1 MPDVI
6 ATLSTVSSS
15 QSSVQLQKLWHPLW
29 FALISA
35 LGMTLLL
42 NGPFLS
48 SIQAKVPGQ
57 FKLQLCLILL
67 LFLLNFL
74 LAVLVSF
81 SRIQK
86 PVMLLLFVAG
96 AVSYYFITSF
106 GIVIDTSM
114 LQNAMETDT
123 AEARGLLSLSMLWT
137 VSTVM
142 LFPLLCSSLIKVRV
156 MPLKKFLWHW
166 LLCLVLIFAALF
178 SVAACAYSELAPFF
192 RNFRDV
198 KHLAL
203 PVSPVS
209 AAVSFSGSW
218 LKSRFPESFIESGTD
233 AVQPV
238 TAKTA
243 KPRLIVLVLGE
254 TARADHFQLNGYP
267 RATNPAL
274 SVLPVYSFTDVS
286 SCGTATAHSVPC
298 MFSVMRRDQY
308 VESVAKNTSNVLD
321 ILQRTGINIRW
332 FDNNSGCKTVCDR
345 VPSEFLFNDS
355 SNPLCEDGQ
364 CKDEI
369 LLQALETELNK
380 TSAQDRLIVLHQ
392 LGSHGPE
399 YFKRSASSQ
408 KHFLPECTNKQLQLC
423 QQEDIINAY
432 DNSIVATD
440 ELLSRVIQQL
450 QGEQDY
456 QTAMLYLSD
465 HGESLG
471 ENGVYLHGL
480 PYWMAPEAQ
489 TKVPMLWWMSDAYAR
504 VQQLNAECIAQRT
517 KQKLSHDNLFHS
529 LLGLFQISSKVHQRQ
544 LDLFQP
550 CND

>member
-1 MPDVI
+1 MAESWISVLPV
-6 ATLSTVSSS
+6 AGVN
-15 QSSVQLQKLWHPLW
+15 QSAVQLQKLWHPLW

-74 LAVLVSF
+74 LTVLVSF
-81 SRIQK
+81 RAIQK
-86 PVMLLLFVAG
+86 PVMLLLFAAG

-114 LQNAMETDT
+114 LQNAMETDA
-123 AEARGLLSLSMLWT
+123 AEARGLLSITMLWT

-156 MPLKKFLWHW
+156 MPLRQFLLHW

-178 SVAACAYSELAPFF
+178 SLAASAYTELAPFF

-218 LKSRFPESFIESGTD
+218 LNSRFPEQFIQLGTD

-238 TAKTA
+238 AAKTA
-243 KPRLIVLVLGE
+243 KPRLVVLVLGE
-254 TARADHFQLNGYP
+254 TARADHFQLNGYN

-274 SVLPVYSFTDVS
+274 SALPLYSFRDVS

-298 MFSVMRRDQY
+298 MFSAMGRDQY
-308 VESVAKNTSNVLD
+308 VESVAKNSSNVLD
-321 ILQRTGINIRW
+321 ILKRSGIAVSW

-355 SNPLCEDGQ
+355 ANPLCEDGQ
-364 CKDEI
+364 CQDEI
-369 LLQALETELNK
+369 LLQALQAQLTK
-380 TSAQDRLIVLHQ
+380 QYSADRLIVLHQ

-399 YFKRSASSQ
+399 YFKRSSASQ

-423 QQEDIINAY
+423 QQAEIINAY

-440 ELLSRVIQQL
+440 ELLSRIIRTL
-450 QGEQDY
+450 QDEQGY

-480 PYWMAPEAQ
+480 PYWMAPDAQ
-489 TKVPMLWWMSDAYAR
+489 TKVPMLWWMSDAYASA
-504 VQQLNAECIAQRT
+504 QQLKAECMAQRT
-517 KQKLSHDNLFHS
+517 TQKLSHDHLFHS
-529 LLGLFQISSKVHQRQ
+529 LLGIFQINSQIHQQ
-544 LDLFQP
+544 NLDLFQP
-550 CND
+550 C

>member
-1 MPDVI
+1 MAESLISALPTASVH
-6 ATLSTVSSS
+6 
-15 QSSVQLQKLWHPLW
+15 QSAVQVQKLWHPLW

-57 FKLQLCLILL
+57 FKLQLSLILL

-74 LAVLVSF
+74 LSVLASF
-81 SRIQK
+81 RAIQK
-86 PVMLLLFVAG
+86 PVMLLLFAAG
-96 AVSYYFITSF
+96 AVSYHFITSF

-114 LQNAMETDT
+114 LQNAMETDA
-123 AEARGLLSLSMLWT
+123 AEARGLLSITMLWT
-137 VSTVM
+137 VSTLM

-156 MPLKKFLWHW
+156 MPLRQFLLHW
-166 LLCLVLIFAALF
+166 LFCLVLIFVALF
-178 SVAACAYSELAPFF
+178 SLAASAYSDLAPFF
-192 RNFRDV
+192 RNFRDI

-218 LKSRFPESFIESGTD
+218 LNSRFPEQFIQLGTD

-238 TAKTA
+238 AAKTA
-243 KPRLIVLVLGE
+243 KPRLVVLVLGE
-254 TARADHFQLNGYP
+254 TARADHFQLNGYH
-267 RATNPAL
+267 RATNPGLSAL
-274 SVLPVYSFTDVS
+274 PLYSFRDVS

-298 MFSVMRRDQY
+298 MFSAMGRDKY
-308 VESVAKNTSNVLD
+308 VESVAKNSSNVLD
-321 ILQRTGINIRW
+321 ILKRSGIAVSW

-355 SNPLCEDGQ
+355 TNPLCKDGQ
-364 CKDEI
+364 CQDEI
-369 LLQALETELNK
+369 LVQALQAQLTK
-380 TSAQDRLIVLHQ
+380 QYSSDRLIVLHQ

-399 YFKRSASSQ
+399 YFKRSSDSQ

-423 QQEDIINAY
+423 QQAEIINAY

-440 ELLSRVIQQL
+440 ELLSRIIQTL
-450 QGEQDY
+450 QGQQDY

-480 PYWMAPEAQ
+480 PYLMAPDAQ
-489 TKVPMLWWMSDAYAR
+489 TKVPMLWWMSDTYAST
-504 VQQLNAECIAQRT
+504 QQLKAECMAQRT
-517 KQKLSHDNLFHS
+517 TQKLSHDNLFHS
-529 LLGLFQISSKVHQRQ
+529 LLGIFQISSKIHRQ
-544 LDLFQP
+544 SLDVFRP
-550 CND
+550 C

>member
-1 MPDVI
+1 MAESLISVLPV
-6 ATLSTVSSS
+6 AGVN
-15 QSSVQLQKLWHPLW
+15 QSAVQLQKLWHPLW

-74 LAVLVSF
+74 LTVLVSF
-81 SRIQK
+81 RAIQK
-86 PVMLLLFVAG
+86 PVMLLLFGAG

-114 LQNAMETDT
+114 LQNAIETDA
-123 AEARGLLSLSMLWT
+123 AEARGLLSITMLWT

-156 MPLKKFLWHW
+156 MPLRQFLLHW

-178 SVAACAYSELAPFF
+178 SLAASAYTELAPFF

-209 AAVSFSGSW
+209 AALSFSGSW
-218 LKSRFPESFIESGTD
+218 LNSRFPEQFIELGTD

-238 TAKTA
+238 AAKTA
-243 KPRLIVLVLGE
+243 KPRLVVLVLGE
-254 TARADHFQLNGYP
+254 TARADHFQLNGYN

-274 SVLPVYSFTDVS
+274 SALPLYSFRDVS

-298 MFSVMRRDQY
+298 MFSAMGRDKY
-308 VESVAKNTSNVLD
+308 VESVAKNSSNVLD
-321 ILQRTGINIRW
+321 ILKRSGIAVSW

-355 SNPLCEDGQ
+355 ANPLCKDGQ
-364 CKDEI
+364 CQDEI
-369 LLQALETELNK
+369 LLRALQAQLTK
-380 TSAQDRLIVLHQ
+380 QYSSDRLIVLHQ

-399 YFKRSASSQ
+399 YFKRSSASQ

-423 QQEDIINAY
+423 QQAEIINAY

-440 ELLSRVIQQL
+440 ELLSRIIRTL
-450 QGEQDY
+450 QDEQGY

-480 PYWMAPEAQ
+480 PYWMAPDAQ
-489 TKVPMLWWMSDAYAR
+489 TKVPMLWWMSDAYASA
-504 VQQLNAECIAQRT
+504 QQLKAECMAQRT
-517 KQKLSHDNLFHS
+517 TQKLSHDNLFHS
-529 LLGLFQISSKVHQRQ
+529 LLGIFQISSKIHQQ
-544 LDLFQP
+544 NLDLFHP
-550 CND
+550 C

>member
-1 MPDVI
+1 MAESLISALPTASVH
-6 ATLSTVSSS
+6 
-15 QSSVQLQKLWHPLW
+15 QSAIQLQKLWHPLW

-57 FKLQLCLILL
+57 FKLQLSLILL

-74 LAVLVSF
+74 LSVLASF
-81 SRIQK
+81 RAIQK
-86 PVMLLLFVAG
+86 PVMLLLFAAG
-96 AVSYYFITSF
+96 AVSYHFITSF

-114 LQNAMETDT
+114 LQNAMETDA
-123 AEARGLLSLSMLWT
+123 AEARGLLSITMLWT
-137 VSTVM
+137 VCTMM

-156 MPLKKFLWHW
+156 MPLRQFLLHW
-166 LLCLVLIFAALF
+166 LFCLVLIFVALF
-178 SVAACAYSELAPFF
+178 SLAASAYSDLAPFF
-192 RNFRDV
+192 RNFRDI

-218 LKSRFPESFIESGTD
+218 LKSRFPEQFIQLGTD

-238 TAKTA
+238 AAKTA
-243 KPRLIVLVLGE
+243 KPRLVVLVLGE
-254 TARADHFQLNGYP
+254 TARADHFQLNGYH
-267 RATNPAL
+267 RATNPELSAL
-274 SVLPVYSFTDVS
+274 PLYSFRDVS

-298 MFSVMRRDQY
+298 MFSAMGRDKY
-308 VESVAKNTSNVLD
+308 VESVAKNSSNVLD
-321 ILQRTGINIRW
+321 ILKHSGIAVSW

-355 SNPLCEDGQ
+355 TNPLCKDGQ
-364 CKDEI
+364 CQDEI
-369 LLQALETELNK
+369 LVQALQAQLTK
-380 TSAQDRLIVLHQ
+380 QYSSDRLIVLHQ

-399 YFKRSASSQ
+399 YFKRSSDSQ

-423 QQEDIINAY
+423 QQAEIINAY

-440 ELLSRVIQQL
+440 ELLSRIIRTLEDQQ
-450 QGEQDY
+450 GY

-480 PYWMAPEAQ
+480 PYWMAPDAQ
-489 TKVPMLWWMSDAYAR
+489 TKVPMLWWMSDAYAST
-504 VQQLNAECIAQRT
+504 QQLKAECMAQRT
-517 KQKLSHDNLFHS
+517 TQKLSHDNLFHS
-529 LLGLFQISSKVHQRQ
+529 LLGIFQISSKIHRQ
-544 LDLFQP
+544 SLDVFRP
-550 CND
+550 C

>member
-1 MPDVI
+1 MAESLISALPTASVH
-6 ATLSTVSSS
+6 
-15 QSSVQLQKLWHPLW
+15 QSAVQVQKLWHPLW

-57 FKLQLCLILL
+57 FKLQLSLILL

-74 LAVLVSF
+74 LSVLASF
-81 SRIQK
+81 RAIQK
-86 PVMLLLFVAG
+86 PVMLLLFAAG
-96 AVSYYFITSF
+96 AVSYHFITSF

-114 LQNAMETDT
+114 LQNAMETDA
-123 AEARGLLSLSMLWT
+123 AEARGLLSITMLWT
-137 VSTVM
+137 VSTLM

-156 MPLKKFLWHW
+156 MPLRQFLLHW
-166 LLCLVLIFAALF
+166 LLCLVLIFVALF
-178 SVAACAYSELAPFF
+178 SLAASAYSDLAPFF
-192 RNFRDV
+192 RNFRDI

-218 LKSRFPESFIESGTD
+218 LKSRFPEQFIQLGTD

-238 TAKTA
+238 AAKTA
-243 KPRLIVLVLGE
+243 KPRLVVLVLGE
-254 TARADHFQLNGYP
+254 TARADHFQLNGYH
-267 RATNPAL
+267 RATNPGLSAL
-274 SVLPVYSFTDVS
+274 PLYSFRDVS

-298 MFSVMRRDQY
+298 MFSAMGRDKY
-308 VESVAKNTSNVLD
+308 VESVAKNSSNVLD
-321 ILQRTGINIRW
+321 ILKRSGIAVSW

-345 VPSEFLFNDS
+345 VPSGFLFNDS
-355 SNPLCEDGQ
+355 TNPLCKDGQ
-364 CKDEI
+364 CQDEI
-369 LLQALETELNK
+369 LVQALQAQLTK
-380 TSAQDRLIVLHQ
+380 QYSSDRLIVLHQ

-399 YFKRSASSQ
+399 YFKRSSDSQ

-423 QQEDIINAY
+423 QQAEIINAY

-440 ELLSRVIQQL
+440 ELLSRIIQTL
-450 QGEQDY
+450 QDQQDY

-480 PYWMAPEAQ
+480 PYWMAPDAQ
-489 TKVPMLWWMSDAYAR
+489 TKVPMLWWMSDTYAST
-504 VQQLNAECIAQRT
+504 QQLKAECMAQRT
-517 KQKLSHDNLFHS
+517 TQKLSHDNLFHS
-529 LLGLFQISSKVHQRQ
+529 LLGIFQISSKIHRQ
-544 LDLFQP
+544 SLDVFRP
-550 CND
+550 C

>member
-1 MPDVI
+1 MAESMISVLPV
-6 ATLSTVSSS
+6 AGVN
-15 QSSVQLQKLWHPLW
+15 QSAVQLQKLWHPLW

-81 SRIQK
+81 RRIQK

-156 MPLKKFLWHW
+156 MPLRQFLLHW

-178 SVAACAYSELAPFF
+178 SVAVSAYSELAPFF

-218 LKSRFPESFIESGTD
+218 LNSRFPEQFIQLGTD

-238 TAKTA
+238 AAKTA
-243 KPRLIVLVLGE
+243 KPRLVVLVLGE
-254 TARADHFQLNGYP
+254 TARADHFQLNGYN
-267 RATNPAL
+267 RVTNPGL
-274 SVLPVYSFTDVS
+274 SRLPLYSFRDVS

-298 MFSVMRRDQY
+298 MFSAMGRDKY
-308 VESVAKNTSNVLD
+308 VESVAKNSSNVLD
-321 ILQRTGINIRW
+321 ILQRSGIAVSW

-355 SNPLCEDGQ
+355 ANPLCEEGQ
-364 CKDEI
+364 CQDEI
-369 LLQALETELNK
+369 LLQALQAQLTK
-380 TSAQDRLIVLHQ
+380 QYSADRLIVLHQ

-399 YFKRSASSQ
+399 YFKRSSASQ

-423 QQEDIINAY
+423 QQAEIINAY

-440 ELLSRVIQQL
+440 ELLSRIIRTL
-450 QGEQDY
+450 QDEQGY

-471 ENGVYLHGL
+471 EKGVYLHGL
-480 PYWMAPEAQ
+480 PYWMAPDAQ
-489 TKVPMLWWMSDAYAR
+489 TKVPMLWWMSDAYASA
-504 VQQLNAECIAQRT
+504 QQLKAECMAQRT
-517 KQKLSHDNLFHS
+517 TQKLSHDNLFHS
-529 LLGLFQISSKVHQRQ
+529 LLGIFQISSKIHQQ
-544 LDLFQP
+544 NLDLFRP
-550 CND
+550 C

>member
-1 MPDVI
+1 MAESLMSVLPV
-6 ATLSTVSSS
+6 AGVN
-15 QSSVQLQKLWHPLW
+15 QSAVQLQKLWHPLW

-74 LAVLVSF
+74 LTVLVSF
-81 SRIQK
+81 RAIQK
-86 PVMLLLFVAG
+86 PVMLLLFGAG

-114 LQNAMETDT
+114 LQNAMETDA
-123 AEARGLLSLSMLWT
+123 AEARGLLSITMLWT

-142 LFPLLCSSLIKVRV
+142 LFPLLCSSLIKVQV
-156 MPLKKFLWHW
+156 MPLRQFLLHW
-166 LLCLVLIFAALF
+166 LLCLVLIFAALL
-178 SVAACAYSELAPFF
+178 SLAASAYTELAPFF

-218 LKSRFPESFIESGTD
+218 LNSRFPEQFIQLGTD

-238 TAKTA
+238 AAKTA
-243 KPRLIVLVLGE
+243 KPRLVVLVLGE
-254 TARADHFQLNGYP
+254 TARADHFQLNGYN

-274 SVLPVYSFTDVS
+274 SALPLYSFRDVS

-298 MFSVMRRDQY
+298 MFSAMGRDKY
-308 VESVAKNTSNVLD
+308 VESVAKNSSNVLD
-321 ILQRTGINIRW
+321 ILKRSGIAVSW

-355 SNPLCEDGQ
+355 ANPLCEDGQ
-364 CKDEI
+364 CQDEI
-369 LLQALETELNK
+369 LLQALQ
-380 TSAQDRLIVLHQ
+380 AQLTKQYSTDRLIVLHQ

-399 YFKRSASSQ
+399 YFKRSSDSQ

-423 QQEDIINAY
+423 QQAEIINAY

-440 ELLSRVIQQL
+440 ELLSRIIQTL
-450 QGEQDY
+450 QDEQGY

-480 PYWMAPEAQ
+480 PYWMAPDAQ
-489 TKVPMLWWMSDAYAR
+489 TKVPMLWWMSDAYASA
-504 VQQLNAECIAQRT
+504 QKLQAECMAQRT
-517 KQKLSHDNLFHS
+517 TQKLSHDHLFHS
-529 LLGLFQISSKVHQRQ
+529 LLGIFQISSEIHQQ
-544 LDLFQP
+544 SLDLFQP
-550 CND
+550 C

>member
-1 MPDVI
+1 MAESLISALPTASVH
-6 ATLSTVSSS
+6 
-15 QSSVQLQKLWHPLW
+15 QSAVQLQKLWHPLW

-57 FKLQLCLILL
+57 FKLQLSLILL

-74 LAVLVSF
+74 LSVLASF
-81 SRIQK
+81 RAIQK
-86 PVMLLLFVAG
+86 PVMLLLFAAG
-96 AVSYYFITSF
+96 AVSYHFITSF

-114 LQNAMETDT
+114 LQNAMETDA
-123 AEARGLLSLSMLWT
+123 AEARGLLSITMLWT
-137 VSTVM
+137 VCTMM

-156 MPLKKFLWHW
+156 MPLRQFLLHW
-166 LLCLVLIFAALF
+166 LFCLVLIFVALF
-178 SVAACAYSELAPFF
+178 SLAASAYSDLAPFF
-192 RNFRDV
+192 RNFRDI

-218 LKSRFPESFIESGTD
+218 LKSRFPEQFIQLGTD

-238 TAKTA
+238 AAKTA
-243 KPRLIVLVLGE
+243 KPRLVVLVLGE
-254 TARADHFQLNGYP
+254 TARADHFQLNGYH
-267 RATNPAL
+267 RATNPELSAL
-274 SVLPVYSFTDVS
+274 PLYSFRDVS

-298 MFSVMRRDQY
+298 MFSAMGRDKY
-308 VESVAKNTSNVLD
+308 VESVAKNSSNVLD
-321 ILQRTGINIRW
+321 ILKHSGIAVSW

-355 SNPLCEDGQ
+355 TNPLCKDGQ
-364 CKDEI
+364 CQDEI
-369 LLQALETELNK
+369 LVQALQAQLTK
-380 TSAQDRLIVLHQ
+380 QHSSDRLIVLHQ

-399 YFKRSASSQ
+399 YFKRSSDSQ

-423 QQEDIINAY
+423 QQAEIINAY

-440 ELLSRVIQQL
+440 ELLSRIIRTLEDQQ
-450 QGEQDY
+450 GY

-480 PYWMAPEAQ
+480 PYWMAPDAQ
-489 TKVPMLWWMSDAYAR
+489 TKVPMLWWMSDAYAST
-504 VQQLNAECIAQRT
+504 QQLKAECMAQRT
-517 KQKLSHDNLFHS
+517 TQKLSHDNLFHS
-529 LLGLFQISSKVHQRQ
+529 LLGIFQISSKIHRQ
-544 LDLFQP
+544 SLDVFRP
-550 CND
+550 C

>member
-1 MPDVI
+1 MAESLISALPTARVH
-6 ATLSTVSSS
+6 
-15 QSSVQLQKLWHPLW
+15 QSAVQLQKLWHPLW

-57 FKLQLCLILL
+57 FKLQLSLILL

-74 LAVLVSF
+74 LSVLTSF
-81 SRIQK
+81 RAIQK
-86 PVMLLLFVAG
+86 PVMLLLFAAG
-96 AVSYYFITSF
+96 AVSYHFITSF

-114 LQNAMETDT
+114 LQNAMETDA
-123 AEARGLLSLSMLWT
+123 AEARGLLSITMLWT
-137 VSTVM
+137 VCTMM

-156 MPLKKFLWHW
+156 MPLRQFLLHW
-166 LLCLVLIFAALF
+166 LFCLVLIFVALF
-178 SVAACAYSELAPFF
+178 SLAASAYSDLAPFF
-192 RNFRDV
+192 RNFRDI

-218 LKSRFPESFIESGTD
+218 LKSRFPEQFIQLGTD

-238 TAKTA
+238 AAKTA
-243 KPRLIVLVLGE
+243 KPRLVVLVLGE
-254 TARADHFQLNGYP
+254 TARADHFQLNGYH
-267 RATNPAL
+267 RATNPELSAL
-274 SVLPVYSFTDVS
+274 PLYSFRDVS

-298 MFSVMRRDQY
+298 MFSAMGRDKY
-308 VESVAKNTSNVLD
+308 VESVAKNSSNVLD
-321 ILQRTGINIRW
+321 ILKHSGIAVSW

-355 SNPLCEDGQ
+355 TNPLCKDGQ
-364 CKDEI
+364 CQDEI
-369 LLQALETELNK
+369 LVQALQAQLTK
-380 TSAQDRLIVLHQ
+380 QYSSDRLIVLHQ

-399 YFKRSASSQ
+399 YFKRSSDSQ

-423 QQEDIINAY
+423 QQAEIINAY

-440 ELLSRVIQQL
+440 ELLSRIIRTLEDQQ
-450 QGEQDY
+450 GY

-480 PYWMAPEAQ
+480 PYWMAPDAQ
-489 TKVPMLWWMSDAYAR
+489 TKVPMLWWMSDAYAST
-504 VQQLNAECIAQRT
+504 QQLKAECMAQRT
-517 KQKLSHDNLFHS
+517 TQKLSHDNLFHS
-529 LLGLFQISSKVHQRQ
+529 LLGIFQISSKIHRQ
-544 LDLFQP
+544 SLDVFRP
-550 CND
+550 C

>member
-1 MPDVI
+1 MAESLISVLPV
-6 ATLSTVSSS
+6 AGVN
-15 QSSVQLQKLWHPLW
+15 QSAVQLQKLWHPLW

-74 LAVLVSF
+74 LTVLVSF
-81 SRIQK
+81 RAIQK
-86 PVMLLLFVAG
+86 PVMLLLFAAG

-114 LQNAMETDT
+114 LQNAMETDA
-123 AEARGLLSLSMLWT
+123 AEARGLLSITMLWT
-137 VSTVM
+137 ISTVM

-156 MPLKKFLWHW
+156 MPLRQFLLHW

-178 SVAACAYSELAPFF
+178 SLAASAYTELAPFF

-218 LKSRFPESFIESGTD
+218 LNSRFPEQFIQLGTD
-233 AVQPV
+233 AMQPV
-238 TAKTA
+238 AAKTA
-243 KPRLIVLVLGE
+243 KPRLVVLVLGE
-254 TARADHFQLNGYP
+254 TARADHFQLNGYN

-274 SVLPVYSFTDVS
+274 SALPLYSFRDVS

-298 MFSVMRRDQY
+298 MFSGMGRDKY
-308 VESVAKNTSNVLD
+308 VESVAKNSSNVLD
-321 ILQRTGINIRW
+321 ILKRSGIAVSW

-355 SNPLCEDGQ
+355 TNPLCEDGQ
-364 CKDEI
+364 CQDEI
-369 LLQALETELNK
+369 LLQALQ
-380 TSAQDRLIVLHQ
+380 AQLTKQYSSDRLIVLHQ

-399 YFKRSASSQ
+399 YFKRSSASQ

-423 QQEDIINAY
+423 QQAEIINAY

-440 ELLSRVIQQL
+440 ELLSRIIRTL
-450 QGEQDY
+450 QDEQGY

-480 PYWMAPEAQ
+480 PYWMAPDAQ
-489 TKVPMLWWMSDAYAR
+489 TKVPMLWWMSDAYAST
-504 VQQLNAECIAQRT
+504 QQLKAECMAQRT
-517 KQKLSHDNLFHS
+517 TQKLSHDHLFHS
-529 LLGLFQISSKVHQRQ
+529 LLGIFQISSQIHQQ
-544 LDLFQP
+544 NLDLFRP
-550 CND
+550 C

>member
-1 MPDVI
+1 MAESLISALPTASVH
-6 ATLSTVSSS
+6 
-15 QSSVQLQKLWHPLW
+15 QSAVQLQKLWHPLW

-57 FKLQLCLILL
+57 FKLQLSLILL

-74 LAVLVSF
+74 LSVLASF
-81 SRIQK
+81 RAIQK
-86 PVMLLLFVAG
+86 PVMLLLFAAG
-96 AVSYYFITSF
+96 AVSYHFITSF

-114 LQNAMETDT
+114 LQNAMETDA
-123 AEARGLLSLSMLWT
+123 AEARGLLSITMLWT
-137 VSTVM
+137 VCTMM

-156 MPLKKFLWHW
+156 MPLRQFLLHW
-166 LLCLVLIFAALF
+166 LFCLVLIFVALF
-178 SVAACAYSELAPFF
+178 SLAASAYSDLAPFF
-192 RNFRDV
+192 RNFRDI

-218 LKSRFPESFIESGTD
+218 LKSRFPEQFIQLGTD
-233 AVQPV
+233 AVQSV
-238 TAKTA
+238 AAKTA
-243 KPRLIVLVLGE
+243 KPRLVVLVLGE
-254 TARADHFQLNGYP
+254 TARADHFQLNGYH
-267 RATNPAL
+267 RATNPELSAL
-274 SVLPVYSFTDVS
+274 PLYSFRDVS

-298 MFSVMRRDQY
+298 MFSAMGRDKY
-308 VESVAKNTSNVLD
+308 VESVAKNSSNVLD
-321 ILQRTGINIRW
+321 ILKHSGIAVSW

-355 SNPLCEDGQ
+355 TNPLCKDGQ
-364 CKDEI
+364 CQDEI
-369 LLQALETELNK
+369 LVQALQAQLTK
-380 TSAQDRLIVLHQ
+380 QYSSDRLIVLHQ

-399 YFKRSASSQ
+399 YFKRSSDSQ

-423 QQEDIINAY
+423 QQAEIINAY

-440 ELLSRVIQQL
+440 ELLSRIIRTLEDQQ
-450 QGEQDY
+450 GY

-480 PYWMAPEAQ
+480 PYWMAPDAQ
-489 TKVPMLWWMSDAYAR
+489 TKVPMLWWMSDTYAST
-504 VQQLNAECIAQRT
+504 QQLKAECMAQRT
-517 KQKLSHDNLFHS
+517 TQKLSHDNLFHS
-529 LLGLFQISSKVHQRQ
+529 LLGIFQISSKIHRQ
-544 LDLFQP
+544 SLDVFRP
-550 CND
+550 C

>member
-1 MPDVI
+1 MAESLISALPTASVH
-6 ATLSTVSSS
+6 
-15 QSSVQLQKLWHPLW
+15 QSAVQLQKLWHPLW

-57 FKLQLCLILL
+57 FKLQLSLILL

-74 LAVLVSF
+74 LSVLASF
-81 SRIQK
+81 RAIQK
-86 PVMLLLFVAG
+86 PVMLLLFAAG
-96 AVSYYFITSF
+96 AVSYHFITSF

-114 LQNAMETDT
+114 LQNAMETDA
-123 AEARGLLSLSMLWT
+123 AEARGLLSITMLWT
-137 VSTVM
+137 VCTMM

-156 MPLKKFLWHW
+156 MPLRQFLLHW
-166 LLCLVLIFAALF
+166 LFCLVLIFVALF
-178 SVAACAYSELAPFF
+178 SLAASAYSDLAPFF
-192 RNFRDV
+192 RNFRDI

-218 LKSRFPESFIESGTD
+218 LKSRFPEQFIQLGTD

-238 TAKTA
+238 AAKTA
-243 KPRLIVLVLGE
+243 KPRLVVLVLGE
-254 TARADHFQLNGYP
+254 TARADHFQLNGYH
-267 RATNPAL
+267 RATNPELSAL
-274 SVLPVYSFTDVS
+274 PLYSFRDVS

-298 MFSVMRRDQY
+298 MFSAMGRDKY
-308 VESVAKNTSNVLD
+308 VESVAKNSSNVLD
-321 ILQRTGINIRW
+321 ILKHSGIAVSW

-355 SNPLCEDGQ
+355 TNPLCKDGQ
-364 CKDEI
+364 CQDEI
-369 LLQALETELNK
+369 LVQALQAQLTK
-380 TSAQDRLIVLHQ
+380 QYSSDRLIVLHQ

-399 YFKRSASSQ
+399 YFKRSSDSQ

-423 QQEDIINAY
+423 QQAEIINAY

-440 ELLSRVIQQL
+440 ELLSRIIRTLEDL
-450 QGEQDY
+450 QGY

-480 PYWMAPEAQ
+480 PYWMAPDAQ
-489 TKVPMLWWMSDAYAR
+489 TKVPMLWWMSDAYAST
-504 VQQLNAECIAQRT
+504 QQLKAECMAQRT
-517 KQKLSHDNLFHS
+517 TQKLSHDNLFHS
-529 LLGLFQISSKVHQRQ
+529 LLGIFQISSKIHRQ
-544 LDLFQP
+544 SLDVFRP
-550 CND
+550 C

>member
-1 MPDVI
+1 MAESLISALPTASVH
-6 ATLSTVSSS
+6 
-15 QSSVQLQKLWHPLW
+15 QSAVQLQKLWHPLW

-57 FKLQLCLILL
+57 FKLQLSLILL

-74 LAVLVSF
+74 LSVLASF
-81 SRIQK
+81 RAIQK
-86 PVMLLLFVAG
+86 PVMLLLFAAG
-96 AVSYYFITSF
+96 AVSYHFITSF

-114 LQNAMETDT
+114 LQNAMETDA
-123 AEARGLLSLSMLWT
+123 AEARGLLSITMLWT
-137 VSTVM
+137 VCTMM

-156 MPLKKFLWHW
+156 MPLRQFLLHW
-166 LLCLVLIFAALF
+166 LFCLVLIFVALF
-178 SVAACAYSELAPFF
+178 SLAASAYSDLAPFF
-192 RNFRDV
+192 RNFRDI

-218 LKSRFPESFIESGTD
+218 LKSRFPEQFIQLGTD

-238 TAKTA
+238 AAKTA
-243 KPRLIVLVLGE
+243 KPRLVVLVLGE
-254 TARADHFQLNGYP
+254 TARADHFQLNGYH
-267 RATNPAL
+267 RATNPELSAL
-274 SVLPVYSFTDVS
+274 PLYSFRDVS

-298 MFSVMRRDQY
+298 MFSAMGRDKY
-308 VESVAKNTSNVLD
+308 VESVAKNSSNVLD
-321 ILQRTGINIRW
+321 ILKHSGIAVSW

-355 SNPLCEDGQ
+355 TNPLCKDGQ
-364 CKDEI
+364 CQDEI
-369 LLQALETELNK
+369 LVQALQAQLTK
-380 TSAQDRLIVLHQ
+380 QYSSDRLIVLHQ

-399 YFKRSASSQ
+399 YFKRSSDSQ

-423 QQEDIINAY
+423 QQAEIINAY

-440 ELLSRVIQQL
+440 ELLSRIIRTLEDQQ
-450 QGEQDY
+450 GY

-480 PYWMAPEAQ
+480 PYWMAPDAQ
-489 TKVPMLWWMSDAYAR
+489 TKVPMLWWMSDAYAST
-504 VQQLNAECIAQRT
+504 QQLKAECMAQRT
-517 KQKLSHDNLFHS
+517 TQKLSHDNLFHS
-529 LLGLFQISSKVHQRQ
+529 LLGIFQISSKIHRQ
-544 LDLFQP
+544 SLDVFRP
-550 CND
+550 C

>member
-1 MPDVI
+1 MAESLISALPTASVHQG
-6 ATLSTVSSS
+6 A
-15 QSSVQLQKLWHPLW
+15 VQLQKLWHPLW

-57 FKLQLCLILL
+57 FKLQLSLILL

-74 LAVLVSF
+74 LSVLASF
-81 SRIQK
+81 RAIQK
-86 PVMLLLFVAG
+86 PVMLLLFAAG
-96 AVSYYFITSF
+96 AVSYHFITSF

-114 LQNAMETDT
+114 LQNAMETDA
-123 AEARGLLSLSMLWT
+123 AEARGLLSITMLWT
-137 VSTVM
+137 VCTMM

-156 MPLKKFLWHW
+156 MPLRQFLLHW
-166 LLCLVLIFAALF
+166 LFCLVLIFVALF
-178 SVAACAYSELAPFF
+178 SLAASAYSDLAPFF
-192 RNFRDV
+192 RNFRDI

-218 LKSRFPESFIESGTD
+218 LKSRFPEQFIQLGTD

-238 TAKTA
+238 AAKTA
-243 KPRLIVLVLGE
+243 KPRLVVLVLGE
-254 TARADHFQLNGYP
+254 TARADHFQLNGYH
-267 RATNPAL
+267 RATNPELSAL
-274 SVLPVYSFTDVS
+274 PLYSFRDVS

-298 MFSVMRRDQY
+298 MFSAMGRDKY
-308 VESVAKNTSNVLD
+308 VESVAKNSSNVLD
-321 ILQRTGINIRW
+321 ILKHSGIAVSW

-355 SNPLCEDGQ
+355 TNPLCKDGQ
-364 CKDEI
+364 CQDEI
-369 LLQALETELNK
+369 LVQALQAQLTK
-380 TSAQDRLIVLHQ
+380 QYSSDRLIVLHQ

-399 YFKRSASSQ
+399 YFKRSSDSQ

-423 QQEDIINAY
+423 QQAEIINAY

-440 ELLSRVIQQL
+440 ELLSRIIRTLEDL
-450 QGEQDY
+450 QGY

-480 PYWMAPEAQ
+480 PYWMAPDAQ
-489 TKVPMLWWMSDAYAR
+489 TKVPMLWWMSDAYAST
-504 VQQLNAECIAQRT
+504 QQLKAECMAQRT
-517 KQKLSHDNLFHS
+517 TQKLSHDNLFHS
-529 LLGLFQISSKVHQRQ
+529 LLGIFQISSKIHRQ
-544 LDLFQP
+544 SLDVFRP
-550 CND
+550 C

>member
-1 MPDVI
+1 MAESLISALPTASVH
-6 ATLSTVSSS
+6 
-15 QSSVQLQKLWHPLW
+15 QSAVQLQKLWHPLW

-57 FKLQLCLILL
+57 FKLQLSLILL

-74 LAVLVSF
+74 LSVLASF
-81 SRIQK
+81 RAIQK
-86 PVMLLLFVAG
+86 PVMLLLFAAG
-96 AVSYYFITSF
+96 AVSYHFITSF

-114 LQNAMETDT
+114 LQNAMETDA
-123 AEARGLLSLSMLWT
+123 AEARGLLSITMLWT
-137 VSTVM
+137 VCTMM

-156 MPLKKFLWHW
+156 MPLRQFLLHW
-166 LLCLVLIFAALF
+166 LFCLVLIFVALF
-178 SVAACAYSELAPFF
+178 SLAASAYSDLAPFF
-192 RNFRDV
+192 RNFRDI

-218 LKSRFPESFIESGTD
+218 LKSRFPEQFIQLGTD

-238 TAKTA
+238 AAKTA
-243 KPRLIVLVLGE
+243 KPRLVVLVLGE
-254 TARADHFQLNGYP
+254 TARADHFQLNGYH
-267 RATNPAL
+267 RATNPELSAL
-274 SVLPVYSFTDVS
+274 PLYSFRDVS

-298 MFSVMRRDQY
+298 MFSAMGRDKY
-308 VESVAKNTSNVLD
+308 VESVAKNSSNVLD
-321 ILQRTGINIRW
+321 ILKHSGIAVSW

-355 SNPLCEDGQ
+355 TNPLCKDGQ
-364 CKDEI
+364 CQDEI
-369 LLQALETELNK
+369 LVQALQAQLTK
-380 TSAQDRLIVLHQ
+380 QYSSDRLIVLHQ

-399 YFKRSASSQ
+399 YFKRSSDSQ

-423 QQEDIINAY
+423 QQAEIINAY

-440 ELLSRVIQQL
+440 ELLSRIIRTLEDQQ
-450 QGEQDY
+450 GY

-480 PYWMAPEAQ
+480 PYWMAPDAQ
-489 TKVPMLWWMSDAYAR
+489 TKVPMLWWMSDTYAST
-504 VQQLNAECIAQRT
+504 QQLKAECMAQRT
-517 KQKLSHDNLFHS
+517 TQKLSHDNLFHS
-529 LLGLFQISSKVHQRQ
+529 LLGIFQISSKIHRQ
-544 LDLFQP
+544 SLDVFRP
-550 CND
+550 C

>member
-6 ATLSTVSSS
+6 ATLSQVSTSP
-15 QSSVQLQKLWHPLW
+15 SVVQTQKLWHPLW

-48 SIQAKVPGQ
+48 GIQAKVPGQ
-57 FKLQLCLILL
+57 FQLQLCLILL

-81 SRIQK
+81 RRIQK
-86 PVMLLLFVAG
+86 PVILLLFAAG

-123 AEARGLLSLSMLWT
+123 AEAKGLLSISMLWT

-142 LFPLLCSSLIKVRV
+142 LFPLLCSSLIQVRV
-156 MPLKKFLWHW
+156 IPLKKFVVHW
-166 LLCLVLIFAALF
+166 LLCLLLIFAALF
-178 SVAACAYSELAPFF
+178 SLAASAYSDLAPFF

-218 LKSRFPESFIESGTD
+218 LKSRFPEPFIESGTD

-274 SVLPVYSFTDVS
+274 SALPVYSFTDVS

-298 MFSVMRRDQY
+298 MFSGMGRDHY
-308 VESVAKNTSNVLD
+308 VESVAKNSSNVLD
-321 ILQRTGINIRW
+321 ILQRTGIHIRW

-345 VPSEFLFNDS
+345 VQSEFLFNDS
-355 SNPLCEDGQ
+355 SNPLCQDGQ

-369 LLQALETELNK
+369 LLQALEAELNK
-380 TSAQDRLIVLHQ
+380 ASPRDRLIVLHQ

-423 QQEDIINAY
+423 QQADIINAY

-440 ELLSRVIQQL
+440 ELLSRIIQQL

-480 PYWMAPEAQ
+480 PYWMAPDAQ

-504 VQQLNAECIAQRT
+504 TQQLTAECMKQRT
-517 KQKLSHDNLFHS
+517 RQQLSHDNLFHS
-529 LLGLFQISSKVHQRQ
+529 LLGLFQISSKVRQRQ

-550 CND
+550 CKD

>member
-1 MPDVI
+1 MRV
-6 ATLSTVSSS
+6 
-15 QSSVQLQKLWHPLW
+15 
-29 FALISA
+29 
-35 LGMTLLL
+35 
-42 NGPFLS
+42 
-48 SIQAKVPGQ
+48 
-57 FKLQLCLILL
+57 FKNCVL
-67 LFLLNFL
+67 LFLFG
-74 LAVLVSF
+74 
-81 SRIQK
+81 
-86 PVMLLLFVAG
+86 AG

-114 LQNAMETDT
+114 LQNAMETDV
-123 AEARGLLSLSMLWT
+123 AEARGLLSITMLWT

-156 MPLKKFLWHW
+156 MPLRQFLLHW
-166 LLCLVLIFAALF
+166 VLCLVLIFAALF
-178 SVAACAYSELAPFF
+178 SLAASAYTELAPFF

-218 LKSRFPESFIESGTD
+218 LNSRFPEQFIQLGTD

-238 TAKTA
+238 AAKTA
-243 KPRLIVLVLGE
+243 KPRLVVLVLGE
-254 TARADHFQLNGYP
+254 TARADHFQLNGYN

-274 SVLPVYSFTDVS
+274 SALPLYSFRDVS

-298 MFSVMRRDQY
+298 MFSAMGRDKY
-308 VESVAKNTSNVLD
+308 VESVAKNSSNVLD
-321 ILQRTGINIRW
+321 ILKRSGIAVSW

-355 SNPLCEDGQ
+355 ANPLCKDGQ
-364 CKDEI
+364 CQDEI
-369 LLQALETELNK
+369 LVQALQAQLTK
-380 TSAQDRLIVLHQ
+380 QYSSDRLIVLHQ

-399 YFKRSASSQ
+399 YFKRSSDSQ
-408 KHFLPECTNKQLQLC
+408 KKFLPECTNKQLQLC
-423 QQEDIINAY
+423 QQAEIINAY

-440 ELLSRVIQQL
+440 ELLSRIIRTLQDQQ
-450 QGEQDY
+450 GY

-480 PYWMAPEAQ
+480 PYWMAPDAQ
-489 TKVPMLWWMSDAYAR
+489 TKVPMLWWMSDAYASA
-504 VQQLNAECIAQRT
+504 QQLKAECMTQRT
-517 KQKLSHDNLFHS
+517 TQKLSHDHLFHS
-529 LLGLFQISSKVHQRQ
+529 LLGIFQISSDIHQQ
-544 LDLFQP
+544 NLDLFRP
-550 CND
+550 C

>member
-1 MPDVI
+1 MAESLISALPTASVH
-6 ATLSTVSSS
+6 
-15 QSSVQLQKLWHPLW
+15 QSAVQLQKLWHPLW

-57 FKLQLCLILL
+57 FKLQLSLILL

-74 LAVLVSF
+74 LSVLASF
-81 SRIQK
+81 RAIQK
-86 PVMLLLFVAG
+86 PVMLLLFAAG
-96 AVSYYFITSF
+96 AVSYHFITSF

-114 LQNAMETDT
+114 LQNAMETDA
-123 AEARGLLSLSMLWT
+123 AEARGLLSITMLWT
-137 VSTVM
+137 VCTMM

-156 MPLKKFLWHW
+156 MPLRQFLLHW
-166 LLCLVLIFAALF
+166 LFCLVLIFVALF
-178 SVAACAYSELAPFF
+178 SLAASAYSDLAPFF
-192 RNFRDV
+192 RNFRDI

-218 LKSRFPESFIESGTD
+218 LKSRFPEQFIQLGTD
-233 AVQPV
+233 AVQSV
-238 TAKTA
+238 AAKTA
-243 KPRLIVLVLGE
+243 KPRLVVLVLGE
-254 TARADHFQLNGYP
+254 TARADHFQLNGYH
-267 RATNPAL
+267 RATNPELSAL
-274 SVLPVYSFTDVS
+274 PLYSFRDVS

-298 MFSVMRRDQY
+298 MFSAMGRDKY
-308 VESVAKNTSNVLD
+308 VESVAKNSSNVLD
-321 ILQRTGINIRW
+321 ILKHSGIAVSW

-355 SNPLCEDGQ
+355 TNPLCKDGQ
-364 CKDEI
+364 CQDEI
-369 LLQALETELNK
+369 LVQALQAQLTK
-380 TSAQDRLIVLHQ
+380 QYSSDRLIVLHQ

-399 YFKRSASSQ
+399 YFKRSSDSQ

-423 QQEDIINAY
+423 QQAEIINAY

-440 ELLSRVIQQL
+440 ELLSRIIRTLEDQQ
-450 QGEQDY
+450 GY

-480 PYWMAPEAQ
+480 PYWMAPDAQ
-489 TKVPMLWWMSDAYAR
+489 TKVPMLWWMSDAYAST
-504 VQQLNAECIAQRT
+504 QQLKAECMAQRT
-517 KQKLSHDNLFHS
+517 TQKLSHDNLFHS
-529 LLGLFQISSKVHQRQ
+529 LLGIFQISSKIHRQ
-544 LDLFQP
+544 SLDVFRP
-550 CND
+550 C

>member
-1 MPDVI
+1 MAESLISALPTASVH
-6 ATLSTVSSS
+6 
-15 QSSVQLQKLWHPLW
+15 QSAVQLQKLWHPLW

-57 FKLQLCLILL
+57 FKLQLSLILL

-74 LAVLVSF
+74 LSVLASF
-81 SRIQK
+81 RAIQK
-86 PVMLLLFVAG
+86 PVMLLLFAAG
-96 AVSYYFITSF
+96 AVSYHFITSF

-114 LQNAMETDT
+114 LQNAMETDA
-123 AEARGLLSLSMLWT
+123 AEARGLLSITMLWT
-137 VSTVM
+137 VCTMM

-156 MPLKKFLWHW
+156 MPLRQFLLHW
-166 LLCLVLIFAALF
+166 LFCLVLIFVALF
-178 SVAACAYSELAPFF
+178 SLAASAYSDLAPFF
-192 RNFRDV
+192 RNFRDI

-218 LKSRFPESFIESGTD
+218 LKSRFPEQFIQLGTD

-238 TAKTA
+238 AAKTA
-243 KPRLIVLVLGE
+243 KPRLVVLVLGE
-254 TARADHFQLNGYP
+254 TARADHFQLNGYH
-267 RATNPAL
+267 RATNPELSAL
-274 SVLPVYSFTDVS
+274 PLYSFRDVS

-298 MFSVMRRDQY
+298 MFSAMGRDKY
-308 VESVAKNTSNVLD
+308 VESVAKNSSNVLD
-321 ILQRTGINIRW
+321 ILKRSGIAVSW

-355 SNPLCEDGQ
+355 TNPLCKDGQ
-364 CKDEI
+364 CQDEI
-369 LLQALETELNK
+369 LVQALQAQLTK
-380 TSAQDRLIVLHQ
+380 QYSSDRLIVLHQ

-399 YFKRSASSQ
+399 YFKRSSDSQ

-423 QQEDIINAY
+423 QQAEIINAY

-440 ELLSRVIQQL
+440 ELLSRIIRTLEDQQ
-450 QGEQDY
+450 GY

-480 PYWMAPEAQ
+480 PYWMAPDAQ
-489 TKVPMLWWMSDAYAR
+489 TKVPMLWWMSDTYAST
-504 VQQLNAECIAQRT
+504 QQLKAECMAQRT
-517 KQKLSHDNLFHS
+517 TQKLSHDNLFHS
-529 LLGLFQISSKVHQRQ
+529 LLGIFQISSKIHRQ
-544 LDLFQP
+544 SLDVFRP
-550 CND
+550 C

>member
-1 MPDVI
+1 MAESLISALPTASVH
-6 ATLSTVSSS
+6 
-15 QSSVQLQKLWHPLW
+15 QSAVQLQKLWHPLW

-57 FKLQLCLILL
+57 FKLQLSLILL

-74 LAVLVSF
+74 LSVLASF
-81 SRIQK
+81 RAIQK
-86 PVMLLLFVAG
+86 PVMLLLFAAG
-96 AVSYYFITSF
+96 AVSYHFITSF

-114 LQNAMETDT
+114 LQNAMETDA
-123 AEARGLLSLSMLWT
+123 AEARGLLSITMLWT

-156 MPLKKFLWHW
+156 MPLRQFLLHW
-166 LLCLVLIFAALF
+166 LFCLVLIFVALF
-178 SVAACAYSELAPFF
+178 SLAASAYSDLAPFF
-192 RNFRDV
+192 RNFRDI

-218 LKSRFPESFIESGTD
+218 LKSRFPEQFIQLGTD
-233 AVQPV
+233 AVQSV
-238 TAKTA
+238 AAKTA
-243 KPRLIVLVLGE
+243 KPRLVVLVLGE
-254 TARADHFQLNGYP
+254 TARADHFQLNGYH
-267 RATNPAL
+267 RATNPELSAL
-274 SVLPVYSFTDVS
+274 PLYSFRDVS

-298 MFSVMRRDQY
+298 MFSAMGRDKY
-308 VESVAKNTSNVLD
+308 VESVAKNSSNVLD
-321 ILQRTGINIRW
+321 ILKHSGIAVSW

-355 SNPLCEDGQ
+355 TNPLCKDGQ
-364 CKDEI
+364 CQDEI
-369 LLQALETELNK
+369 LVQALQAQLTK
-380 TSAQDRLIVLHQ
+380 QYSSDRLIVLHQ

-399 YFKRSASSQ
+399 YFKRSSDSQ

-423 QQEDIINAY
+423 QQAEIINAY

-440 ELLSRVIQQL
+440 ELLSRIIRTLEDL
-450 QGEQDY
+450 QGY

-480 PYWMAPEAQ
+480 PYWMAPDAQ
-489 TKVPMLWWMSDAYAR
+489 TKVPMLWWMSDTYAST
-504 VQQLNAECIAQRT
+504 QQLKAECMAQRT
-517 KQKLSHDNLFHS
+517 TQKLSHDNLFHS
-529 LLGLFQISSKVHQRQ
+529 LLGIFQISSKIHRQ
-544 LDLFQP
+544 SLDVFRP
-550 CND
+550 C